1 MRESHPEGRA
11 KAPFVVRRRHTSIT
25 RRRRAHASIWAN
37 YMPRA
42 PFDPSTDYYRLL
54 GVTPSASA
62 DEIQAAYRRL
72 AKAYH
77 PDLNAGSSAAAAR
90 MARVNVAKTVLL
102 DPHVRAAYDQV
113 RRARFGP
120 APRPTVTTV
129 PTRPAAY
136 GGAVT
141 RPVAGSYGRVA
152 PVGYTA
158 ARPVAWSTVPRRP
171 AGPRLDRHS
180 AILLAVVAP
189 LLGALIMYLVDAV
202 QVAGRPSPTPPPDL
216 AFSERVRPRTQGT
229 AQTAF
234 FMVAGQ
240 PPSRGLAVSAN
251 NEIRSTIDG
260 TPEGEMLRAVGQR
273 VGQAGTT
280 GDQQAWNSAVLDLC
294 VLAKHC

>member
-1 MRESHPEGRA
+1 
-11 KAPFVVRRRHTSIT
+11 
-25 RRRRAHASIWAN
+25 
-37 YMPRA
+37 MPRA

-54 GVTPSASA
+54 GVTPTASV

-77 PDLNAGSSAAAAR
+77 PDLNAGSSSAAAR

-120 APRPTVTTV
+120 APRPSSV
-129 PTRPAAY
+129 PTRPAAAAY
-136 GGAVT
+136 GVT
-141 RPVAGSYGRVA
+141 SRPVAGSYGRVA
-152 PVGYTA
+152 PVTYSG
-158 ARPVAWSTVPRRP
+158 ARTVAWSTIPRRP
-171 AGPRLDRHS
+171 TGPRLDRHS

-202 QVAGRPSPTPPPDL
+202 QVAGRPPQAPPPDV
-216 AFSERVRPRTQGT
+216 AFSERARPKTQGT

-240 PPSRGLAVSAN
+240 PPNRGLAVSAN

-273 VGQAGTT
+273 LVQAGTT
-280 GDQQAWNSAVLDLC
+280 GDQQAWDSAVLDLC

>member
-1 MRESHPEGRA
+1 
-11 KAPFVVRRRHTSIT
+11 
-25 RRRRAHASIWAN
+25 
-37 YMPRA
+37 MPRG
-42 PFDPSTDYYRLL
+42 PFDPSTDYYGLL
-54 GVTPSASA
+54 GVTPAASP

-72 AKAYH
+72 AKAFH
-77 PDLNAGSSAAAAR
+77 PDVNAGSTSAAAR
-90 MARVNVAKTVLL
+90 MARLNVAKSVLL

-120 APRPTVTTV
+120 APRPSAV
-129 PTRPAAY
+129 PSGPAAAY
-136 GGAVT
+136 GVT
-141 RPVAGSYGRVA
+141 GRPVAGGYARVP
-152 PVGYTA
+152 PVTSNG
-158 ARPVAWSTVPRRP
+158 ARPLAWSTVPRRP

-180 AILLAVVAP
+180 AVLLAIVAP
-189 LLGALIMYLVDAV
+189 LLGALVIYLVDAV
-202 QVAGRPSPTPPPDL
+202 QVAGRPAPTPPPDV

-260 TPEGEMLRAVGQR
+260 TPEGELLRAVGQR
-273 VGQAGTT
+273 LVQAGTT
-280 GDQQAWNSAVLDLC
+280 GDQQAWDSAVLDLC

>member
-1 MRESHPEGRA
+1 
-11 KAPFVVRRRHTSIT
+11 
-25 RRRRAHASIWAN
+25 
-37 YMPRA
+37 MPRA

-54 GVTPSASA
+54 GVPPTASV

-77 PDLNAGSSAAAAR
+77 PDLNAGSSSAAAR

-120 APRPTVTTV
+120 APRPATVQ
-129 PTRPAAY
+129 TRPAAAAY
-136 GGAVT
+136 GVT
-141 RPVAGSYGRVA
+141 SRPVAGSYGRVA
-152 PVGYTA
+152 PVSYHGTGA
-158 ARPVAWSTVPRRP
+158 MTWSAVPRRP
-171 AGPRLDRHS
+171 TGPRLDRHS

-189 LLGALIMYLVDAV
+189 LLGALIMYLVDAM
-202 QVAGRPSPTPPPDL
+202 QVAGRPSPAPPPDV
-216 AFSERVRPRTQGT
+216 AFSERARPKTQGT

-240 PPSRGLAVSAN
+240 PPNRGLAVSAN

-260 TPEGEMLRAVGQR
+260 TPEGELLRAVGQR
-273 VGQAGTT
+273 LVQAGTT
-280 GDQQAWNSAVLDLC
+280 GDQQAWDSAVLDLC